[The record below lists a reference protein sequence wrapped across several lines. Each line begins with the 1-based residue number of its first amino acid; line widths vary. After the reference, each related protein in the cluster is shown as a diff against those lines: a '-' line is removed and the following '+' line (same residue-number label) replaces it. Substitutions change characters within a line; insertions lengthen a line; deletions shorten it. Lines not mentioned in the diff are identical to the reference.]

1 MRFGVLGALTVWTAG
16 GEVVGVPGAKVRG
29 LLSDLLVHEG
39 RPVTADRLVDD
50 LWREDEL
57 PGNPAA
63 ALSVKVSQLRR
74 ILEDAE
80 PGSRDLVTGVP
91 AGYMIKASTD
101 AAAFEELLA
110 DAADAADPKT
120 RAGILAEA
128 LALWRGPAFA
138 DFADHDFTRAASARL
153 HELRLTAAEDRAE
166 ALLEL
171 GGHAALAAEL
181 ADLLGEHPLRERLRA
196 AHMLALYRAGRQGE
210 ALASYETHRAVLAE
224 ELGLDP
230 GPELAALHQ
239 AVLVQ
244 DPALAPASAVTGNV
258 PAPVGALIGREQAVA
273 EILAHAGRERLVTLT
288 GPGGVG
294 KTRLAVE
301 VAGRLS
307 APDGVWLVELAAA
320 DRAGDADAV
329 ARLAEAVTAVLGLR
343 GGGDPVEGLAE
354 ALRPRRTVIVL
365 DNCEHV
371 IEPVAALAGRL
382 LAVAPGLRLLA
393 TSQEALGLAGELV
406 WSVPPLELPREG
418 EPVGQAAAV
427 RLFAERA
434 RAADRGFRLE
444 EDDAQAV
451 AVLCRRLDGIPL
463 ALELAAT
470 RVRALGVAGVLE
482 RLDDRFRLLA
492 AGLRG
497 APPRQQTLLAMIDW
511 SWGLLDDDEKTAL
524 RRLAVHADGCTPEAA
539 EAVGGGGLD
548 VLARLVDRS
557 LVTVHEGR
565 YRLLE
570 SVAAY
575 CVRRLREAGELEE
588 LQERHHRYY
597 AGLAARAR
605 PYLRGGE
612 QRGWLLRLDAEA
624 ANLRAAL
631 GHAVRA
637 GAAGDALALTGSL
650 GWYWF
655 LRGRLSEGVR
665 ALRSALSV
673 PGGDARLRAA
683 AMAWKTGLEFLSGDV
698 LHTRDP
704 DAPDAA
710 ALALALAGGTEPAV
724 GEAVGRASRRAAALA
739 GFDSPEGTALA
750 GFDSP
755 EGDALAGFG
764 SPGGDALEA
773 AAARWFL
780 AYASIDL
787 GDMSAA
793 EDLLGAA
800 LPAFEAGREAWGVAA
815 ALAVRA
821 KLAHVRGDLE
831 ALERDA
837 RRSRAA
843 FAALGDRWGQME
855 AVGWLGGAAELRG
868 DLETADRLQR
878 EGLRMAEEL
887 ELWTEVAGRL
897 AWVGWLAHQRGEHA
911 AAVAD
916 CERALAMARRQG
928 HHAGQILAMMGLAF
942 SARQCGDLD
951 RADRMLGEILSLTAP
966 GEGPE
971 GEQPAVAEEPPP
983 YLPLVLVE
991 QAFVAEGRG
1000 EPERALRL
1008 SLAALDTAAVL
1019 RDQLGFP
1026 PGLMALGAALAG
1038 AGRPELAAAALAVLE
1053 ELTET
1058 TPLTAS
1064 EQADRDRVAARVRAD
1079 PGVPAVTVPL
1089 TREELINA
1097 ARSLPH

>member
-1 MRFGVLGALTVWTAG
+1 MRFGVLGALTVWTTG
-16 GEVVGVPGAKVRG
+16 GEVVSVPGAKVRG

-39 RPVTADRLVDD
+39 RPVPADRLVDD

-80 PGSRDLVTGVP
+80 PGSRGLVAGVP
-91 AGYMIKASTD
+91 AGYMITASTD

-110 DAADAADPKT
+110 GAAAAADPKT
-120 RAGILAEA
+120 RAGLLAEA

-153 HELRLTAAEDRAE
+153 HELRLTAEEDRAE
-166 ALLEL
+166 ARLEL
-171 GGHAALAAEL
+171 GEHAALAAEL

-196 AHMLALYRAGRQGE
+196 AHMRALYRSGRQGE
-210 ALASYETHRAVLAE
+210 ALAGYERHRAVLAE

-258 PAPVGALIGREQAVA
+258 PVPIGALIGREEAVE

-294 KTRLAVE
+294 KTRLVVE

-329 ARLAEAVTAVLGLR
+329 ARLAEAVTVVLGLR
-343 GGGDPVEGLAE
+343 GGGDPVERLAE

-393 TSQEALGLAGELV
+393 TSQESLGLAGELV
-406 WSVPPLELPREG
+406 WSVPPLEVPGGG
-418 EPVGQAAAV
+418 EPVGRAAAV
-427 RLFAERA
+427 RLFVERA

-444 EDDAQAV
+444 EDNAQAV

-470 RVRALGVAGVLE
+470 RVRALGVAGVVE

-511 SWGLLDDDEKTAL
+511 SWGLLDDEEKAAL

-539 EAVGGGGLD
+539 EAVGGGGPD

-557 LVTVHEGR
+557 LVAVHEGR

-575 CVRRLREAGELEE
+575 CVRRLREAGELED
-588 LQERHHRYY
+588 LRERHHRYY

-605 PYLRGGE
+605 PYLRGDE

-637 GAAGDALALTGSL
+637 GAAGDALALAGSL

-673 PGGDARLRAA
+673 DGGAAHLRAA
-683 AMAWKTGLEFLSGDV
+683 AMAWQTGLEFLSGDV
-698 LHTRDP
+698 LHTP
-704 DAPDAA
+704 EPGAPDAT
-710 ALALALAGGTEPAV
+710 ALALALAGGAEPGV

-739 GFDSPEGTALA
+739 GFGPPA
-750 GFDSP
+750 
-755 EGDALAGFG
+755 
-764 SPGGDALEA
+764 GDALEA

-793 EDLLGAA
+793 GDLLGAA
-800 LPAFEAGREAWGVAA
+800 LPAFEAGRDAWGVAA
-815 ALAVRA
+815 TLAVWA

-831 ALERDA
+831 AVERDA

-878 EGLRMAEEL
+878 EGLGMAEEL

-911 AAVAD
+911 AAVTD
-916 CERALAMARRQG
+916 CERALAMARRQA
-928 HHAGQILAMMGLAF
+928 HHASQILAMMGLAF

-951 RADRMLGEILSLTAP
+951 RADRLLGEIRSLSAL

-971 GEQPAVAEEPPP
+971 GERPAVTEEPPP
-983 YLPLVLVE
+983 YLPLVLAQ

-1008 SLAALDTAAVL
+1008 SLAALDTAAAL
-1019 RDQLGFP
+1019 RYELGFP
-1026 PGLMALGAALAG
+1026 PGLMALAAALAG
-1038 AGRPELAAAALAVLE
+1038 VGRPELAAAALAVLE

-1058 TPLTAS
+1058 TPLSAS
-1064 EQADRDRVAARVRAD
+1064 ERADRDRVAARLRAD
-1079 PGVPAVTVPL
+1079 LGDQACAAPL